1 VSPVAVNVSAGQRR
15 ASHTIRAQ
23 KRKLPMAKGQFHS
36 SYQKGII
43 KRYYENKDD
52 INSQKLGEIVSELY
66 LADSPAKAARLWK
79 SAETALTNLGA
90 NKARVDKIV
99 AAKDLQ
105 GLAKLVEE
113 MF

>member
-1 VSPVAVNVSAGQRR
+1 
-15 ASHTIRAQ
+15 
-23 KRKLPMAKGQFHS
+23 MAKGQFHS
-36 SYQKGII
+36 DYQKGII

-52 INSQKLGEIVSELY
+52 ISTQKLGEIVSELY
-66 LADSPAKAARLWK
+66 LETSPAKVTRLWT
-79 SAETALTNLGA
+79 SAQTALVNLGA

-113 MF
+113 LF